1 MDGITKTLEFSGTKN
16 MKARVTVTETY
27 DITKNSSDLT
37 VAVDLL
43 STGLY
48 GFVYFLDGIVSID
61 NDPFVTLS
69 SESGDDYVYINEQ
82 NIYCPISGV
91 NGSPWKVSGIKHD
104 PDGAKSVTVKF
115 SVQGFT
121 QDKKGAHGFVV
132 EGSFVTSL
140 THIPRESTIGATDA
154 NIGSSSMIAVSRK
167 NAAYTHSIR
176 YTFVETSGYI
186 KEDGTISAE
195 EVKMDAA
202 SIPFAIPTS
211 FYAQIPNKKSAVCTL
226 VCKTYSGTT
235 QIGESKST
243 TFVITAAES
252 LNAPQVTGVV
262 EDVNPTTLA
271 ITGNKNKFIRYYS
284 DALCTIAAT
293 ARNEATIKSK
303 AIDGVSVSG
312 STRTI
317 NEMAKESVTFKA
329 VDSRGYASEV
339 SVSVDLIP
347 YIPLTCVASGSRK
360 NPTDGTAELTV
371 KGNYYNGSLGGS
383 SNTLT
388 LQYKQGNGA
397 LVSVNPVISGNTY
410 TATIPLTGL
419 DYTKNFTFTVVAKDK
434 VTTVTQNAEIGKG
447 IPTFDWGEN
456 DFAFHVPVNMSD
468 SLTVGGTT
476 ITGAQLARL
485 IAMLG

>member
-1 MDGITKTLEFSGTKN
+1 MDGITKVLEFSGTKN
-16 MKARVTVTETY
+16 MKARITVTETY
-27 DITKNSSDLT
+27 SASKNSSDIT

-43 STGLY
+43 STGYY
-48 GFVYFLDGIVSID
+48 GYVYYLGGNVAVD
-61 NDPFVTLS
+61 
-69 SESGDDYVYINEQ
+69 GDDLVTMSSTIGDYNVYIDKKNS
-82 NIYCPISGV
+82 YCPIRGD

-104 PDGAKSVTVKF
+104 PDGAKSITVSF
-115 SVQGFT
+115 SIKGFT
-121 QDKKGAHGFVV
+121 GDGKGASGFVV
-132 EGSFVTSL
+132 EGSSLVAL

-154 NIGSSSMIAVSRK
+154 NIGSVSMIAVSRK

-176 YTFVETSGYI
+176 YTFGEASGYI
-186 KEDGTISAE
+186 KEDGTRSSS

-226 VCKTYSGTT
+226 VCKTYSGST
-235 QIGESKST
+235 QIGEPKST

-252 LNAPQVTGVV
+252 LNAPQVTGEV
-262 EDVNPTTLA
+262 EDINPDTLA
-271 ITGNKNKFIRYYS
+271 LTGDKNKFIRYYS

-303 AIDGVSVSG
+303 SIDGVSVSG

-317 NEMAKESVTFKA
+317 NGMAKEGVTFKA

-339 SVSVDLIP
+339 SVPVDLIP
-347 YIPLTCVASGSRK
+347 YIPLTCVASGGRK
-360 NPTDGTAELTV
+360 SPTDGTAELTV
-371 KGNYYNGSLGGS
+371 KGNYYNGSLGGTNNS
-383 SNTLT
+383 LT
-388 LQYKQGNGA
+388 LQYRQGNGA
-397 LVSVNPVISGNTY
+397 LVSVNPVVSGNAY

-419 DYTKNFTFTVVAKDK
+419 DYTKSFTFTIVATDK
-434 VTTVTQNAEIGKG
+434 VTSATQTAEIGKG

-456 DFAFHVPVNMSD
+456 DFVFHVPVNVGD
-468 SLTVGGTT
+468 SLTVEGTT